1 MAKFWQTPDKIPSLW
16 HTSGKVIHK
25 IKVCGNVLASFLKF
39 DTFWQCYGN
48 LPLVAKLFAITLPL
62 AAKIGTVLWHRIPLP
77 QSCCNLV
84 ATLRQRIFFIRAC
97 LVLEVSGS
105 IPARGEKKIRCLNTL
120 SLVSFAGMTLD
131 KCIVLWI
138 GTLTGCPLCRESHT
152 LCRLKNPTVI

>member
-1 MAKFWQTPDKIPSLW
+1 MALGFYKYKFMVKFWQTPDKIPSLW

-84 ATLRQRIFFIRAC
+84 ATLRQRIFFIRAF
-97 LVLEVSGS
+97 LGLILGPKIVNKLPNS
-105 IPARGEKKIRCLNTL
+105 PALQFGEIY
-120 SLVSFAGMTLD
+120 
-131 KCIVLWI
+131 
-138 GTLTGCPLCRESHT
+138 
-152 LCRLKNPTVI
+152 

>member
-1 MAKFWQTPDKIPSLW
+1 MALGFCKYKFMVKFWQTPDKIPSLW

-62 AAKIGTVLWHRIPLP
+62 AVKIGTVLWHRIPLP

-84 ATLRQRIFFIRAC
+84 ATLRQRIFFIRVC
-97 LVLEVSGS
+97 HQ
-105 IPARGEKKIRCLNTL
+105 INTL
-120 SLVSFAGMTLD
+120 GLKTRQMSR
-131 KCIVLWI
+131 KCEKHRATTASQFFTFSGHL
-138 GTLTGCPLCRESHT
+138 PRFQA
-152 LCRLKNPTVI
+152 

>member
-1 MAKFWQTPDKIPSLW
+1 MALRFYKYKFMVKFWQTPDKIPSLW

-84 ATLRQRIFFIRAC
+84 ATLRQRIFFIRGILQANIKC
-97 LVLEVSGS
+97 NIKLRFAQR
-105 IPARGEKKIRCLNTL
+105 IITHT
-120 SLVSFAGMTLD
+120 SFWP
-131 KCIVLWI
+131 CHFV
-138 GTLTGCPLCRESHT
+138 
-152 LCRLKNPTVI
+152 

>member
-1 MAKFWQTPDKIPSLW
+1 MALGFYKYKFMVKFWQTPDKIPSLW

-25 IKVCGNVLASFLKF
+25 IKVCSNVLASFLKF

-84 ATLRQRIFFIRAC
+84 ATLRQRIFFIRESYPVPMIYRF
-97 LVLEVSGS
+97 LVPDNFVNKTWHHCHSWL
-105 IPARGEKKIRCLNTL
+105 
-120 SLVSFAGMTLD
+120 AG
-131 KCIVLWI
+131 
-138 GTLTGCPLCRESHT
+138 
-152 LCRLKNPTVI
+152 

>member
-1 MAKFWQTPDKIPSLW
+1 MRIIPKLFSQRCDKVDTNLCDEGDPPIERGGVPSYETKHLQMKNKNLFIDVVW
-16 HTSGKVIHK
+16 HTSGKEIHK

-84 ATLRQRIFFIRAC
+84 ATLRQRIFFIR
-97 LVLEVSGS
+97 EVFLPVRNGL
-105 IPARGEKKIRCLNTL
+105 AK
-120 SLVSFAGMTLD
+120 
-131 KCIVLWI
+131 
-138 GTLTGCPLCRESHT
+138 LT
-152 LCRLKNPTVI
+152 

>member
-1 MAKFWQTPDKIPSLW
+1 MALGFYKYKFMVKFWQTPDKIPSLW

-84 ATLRQRIFFIRAC
+84 ATLRQRIFFIRVTIVTA
-97 LVLEVSGS
+97 LWSLS
-105 IPARGEKKIRCLNTL
+105 KTHL
-120 SLVSFAGMTLD
+120 SLLS
-131 KCIVLWI
+131 
-138 GTLTGCPLCRESHT
+138 TGSTKEDPFL
-152 LCRLKNPTVI
+152 LN